1 MAPARAGTRIRVVVA
16 DDHPLYREGVAGAI
30 KQRPDLELVGE
41 AEDGESAV
49 ELIRAT
55 QPDVALLDVKM
66 DGDGMAVLR
75 RLSGDDTRTRILF
88 LSAYSASA
96 VVYAAL
102 EAGAAGYLSKHSDR
116 ASICD
121 SVRAV
126 ARGETVLSPETQTEL
141 AKEIRLQRD
150 VDKPVLSTREREV
163 LSLAAKGLKAPA
175 IAERLFLSTATVK
188 THLAHA
194 YGKLGASD
202 RTTAVVEA
210 MRRGL
215 VE

>member
-1 MAPARAGTRIRVVVA
+1 VVVA

-41 AEDGESAV
+41 AEDGDAAV

-55 QPDVALLDVKM
+55 DPDVALVDVRM
-66 DGDGMAVLR
+66 TTDGMSVLR
-75 RLSGDDTRTRILF
+75 SLASEGLRTRVVF
-88 LSAYSASA
+88 LSAFSESAL
-96 VVYAAL
+96 VYAAL
-102 EAGAAGYLSKHSDR
+102 EAGAAGYLSKHADR

-121 SVRAV
+121 SIRAA

-141 AKEIRLQRD
+141 AKEIRLHGRS
-150 VDKPVLSTREREV
+150 DKPILSNREREV

-202 RTTAVVEA
+202 RTTAVAEA

-215 VE
+215 VD